1 MNSVELKTILDLH
14 EKWLNNEPDGE
25 KADLRWADL
34 RLADLSRTNLHGADL
49 TGANLRAA
57 NLRWADL
64 SEARLCDAEL
74 CGANLYM
81 TNLIKADLNGA
92 DLRFANIY
100 GTDLNYACLSF
111 ADLSRTN
118 LHRANLIGAD
128 LRCANLHD
136 TNLYMTNLIDVK
148 NMNFPISCPEKGSFI
163 GFKKANGLIIEL
175 EIPSDALRSS
185 ATSRKCRCSKA
196 KVISITNLDGSP
208 SGVTSIPSSWD
219 GNFIYSIGDIVEVAD
234 FDTNRW
240 NECAPGIHFFITRQE
255 AVNY

>member
-1 MNSVELKTILDLH
+1 MNSVELKNILDLH

-49 TGANLRAA
+49 TGANLCAA

-64 SEARLCDAEL
+64 SEACLCDADL
-74 CGANLYM
+74 SGANIYRA
-81 TNLIKADLNGA
+81 NLIKADLNGA

-100 GTDLNYACLSF
+100 GANLN
-111 ADLSRTN
+111 
-118 LHRANLIGAD
+118 RASLIGAD
-128 LRCANLHD
+128 LRCADLHD
-136 TNLYMTNLIDVK
+136 ANLYMANLIDAK
-148 NMNFPISCPEKGSFI
+148 NIDFPISCPEIGSFI

-219 GNFIYSIGDIVEVAD
+219 GNFIYSIGDIVEVSD
-234 FDTNRW
+234 FDTDRW

>member
-14 EKWLNNEPDGE
+14 KKWLNNEPDGE

-92 DLRFANIY
+92 DLRFTNIY
-100 GTDLNYACLSF
+100 GTDLNDACLCF
-111 ADLSRTN
+111 ADLSRAD

-136 TNLYMTNLIDVK
+136 TNLYMANLIDAK
-148 NMNFPISCPEKGSFI
+148 NIDFPISCPEKGSFI

-185 ATSRKCRCSKA
+185 ATTRKCRCSKA